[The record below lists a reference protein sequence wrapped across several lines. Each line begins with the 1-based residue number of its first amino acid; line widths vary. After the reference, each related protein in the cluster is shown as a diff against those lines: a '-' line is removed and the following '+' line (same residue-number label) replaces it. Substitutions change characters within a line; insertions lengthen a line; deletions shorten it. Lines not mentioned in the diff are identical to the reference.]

1 MVIMTIRLHN
11 VRTVPA
17 GRIYVKF
24 DIEAF
29 YYSLS

>member
-1 MVIMTIRLHN
+1 MVIVAIRLSS
-11 VRTVPA
+11 VSTGPA

-29 YYSLS
+29 YYNLS